1 MKASISV
8 RRLGQRT
15 EGPLRDSGSRTQ
27 RKVMRKRVTQTH
39 CFPCLMCRLMPC
51 RREDYSRRGDE
62 KPLARSPSGRRDFI
76 LQFPAVD
83 THYKRSDRSFP
94 RCSYRPLGRVHSDH
108 SPDHIARPFPT
119 DFSNNSRKVAPA
131 VRQLSGWVREPP
143 GDNTSF
149 AQVFPKLQIML
160 LLCLTIGNQR
170 HKRGSH
176 LRHISHA
183 L

>member
-1 MKASISV
+1 MKS
-8 RRLGQRT
+8 LW
-15 EGPLRDSGSRTQ
+15 
-27 RKVMRKRVTQTH
+27 
-39 CFPCLMCRLMPC
+39 
-51 RREDYSRRGDE
+51 
-62 KPLARSPSGRRDFI
+62 ARSPSGRRDFI
-76 LQFPAVD
+76 LQSPAVD

-149 AQVFPKLQIML
+149 GTGIPEAPDYAVVVLDY
-160 LLCLTIGNQR
+160 R
-170 HKRGSH
+170 
-176 LRHISHA
+176 
-183 L
+183 